1 MSVWINWPVFI
12 WIYIIVEDYVYEKN
26 RGLKLLIF
34 SLVALITLGVGYVII
49 SNIDLSIN
57 GSGKVSANQN
67 NFKVKFLNADP
78 NKPTID
84 GSPTN
89 TITIFNDINASFD
102 VSTLSKKG
110 DIVNAIIKVK
120 NDSNDVGTKIS
131 LNLTNSN
138 TEYFSVEEYID
149 DDELNAGDIIYVRI
163 SVVMIK
169 TPIDNVESTNI
180 VAKLIANPADDA
192 DSSNQI

>member
-1 MSVWINWPVFI
+1 MIQMM
-12 WIYIIVEDYVYEKN
+12 
-26 RGLKLLIF
+26 
-34 SLVALITLGVGYVII
+34 LVL
-49 SNIDLSIN
+49 
-57 GSGKVSANQN
+57 
-67 NFKVKFLNADP
+67 
-78 NKPTID
+78 
-84 GSPTN
+84 
-89 TITIFNDINASFD
+89 
-102 VSTLSKKG
+102 
-110 DIVNAIIKVK
+110 
-120 NDSNDVGTKIS
+120 KIS

>member
-1 MSVWINWPVFI
+1 MN
-12 WIYIIVEDYVYEKN
+12 IYIVEDYVYEKN

-34 SLVALITLGVGYVII
+34 SLVALITLGVGYAII

-57 GSGKVSANQN
+57 ESGKDSANQN

>member
-1 MSVWINWPVFI
+1 MN
-12 WIYIIVEDYVYEKN
+12 IYYSRGLCLWKN

-110 DIVNAIIKVK
+110 DIVNAIIKEK
-120 NDSNDVGTKIS
+120 NDSNDVGTK
-131 LNLTNSN
+131 NFFKSN
-138 TEYFSVEEYID
+138 KF
-149 DDELNAGDIIYVRI
+149 
-163 SVVMIK
+163 
-169 TPIDNVESTNI
+169 
-180 VAKLIANPADDA
+180 
-192 DSSNQI
+192 

>member
-34 SLVALITLGVGYVII
+34 SLVALITLGVGYAII

-57 GSGKVSANQN
+57 ESGKDSANQN

-102 VSTLSKKG
+102 VSTLFKKG

>member
-1 MSVWINWPVFI
+1 MSIWINWPVFI
-12 WIYIIVEDYVYEKN
+12 WIYIVEDYVYEKN

-34 SLVALITLGVGYVII
+34 SLVALITLGVGYAII

-57 GSGKVSANQN
+57 WSGKDSANQN
-67 NFKVKFLNADP
+67 NFKFKFLNADP

-102 VSTLSKKG
+102 VLTLFKKG

>member
-34 SLVALITLGVGYVII
+34 SLVALITLGVGYAII

-57 GSGKVSANQN
+57 GSGKDSANQN

-102 VSTLSKKG
+102 VSTLFKKG